1 MIQVVLFDVNE
12 TLGDLSSLRGRLED
26 VGAPGHL
33 LPTWFAGT
41 LRDGMGLTAAGAYAD
56 FAEVAECGLRSL
68 LTGLDGWAGDARRA
82 AAHVVSGFTD
92 LDVHP
97 DVPDAVRAL
106 RSAGLRP
113 ATLTNGSAAVTESLL
128 ERAGV
133 RDLFEAPLDVSV
145 PRAWKPAAAAYR
157 HAVDRLGV
165 APDRILLV
173 AVHPWDVDGA
183 RRAGLRAAWLNRGA
197 LPYPSMFERPDHTI
211 TDLRDLPGVLER
223 RPGA

>member
-56 FAEVAECGLRSL
+56 FAEVAECGLRGL

-82 AAHVVSGFTD
+82 AAHVASGFTD

-106 RSAGLRP
+106 HASGLRL
-113 ATLTNGSAAVTESLL
+113 ATLTNGSVAITERLL
-128 ERAGV
+128 READIG
-133 RDLFEAPLDVSV
+133 DLFEALLDVSA

-157 HAVDRLGV
+157 YATGHLDV
-165 APDRILLV
+165 APDRTLLV

-183 RRAGLRAAWLNRGA
+183 RRAGLHAAWLNRNA
-197 LPYPSMFERPDHTI
+197 LPYPSMFEPPDHTI
-211 TDLRDLPGVLER
+211 TDLRDLPALL
-223 RPGA
+223 AD

>member
-12 TLGDLSSLRGRLED
+12 TLGDLSCLRARLDD

-56 FAEVAECGLRSL
+56 FTEVAECGLRSL

-92 LDVHP
+92 LEVHP
-97 DVPDAVRAL
+97 DVPDAVHAL
-106 RSAGLRP
+106 HAAGLRL
-113 ATLTNGSAAVTESLL
+113 ATLTNGSVAVTERLL
-128 ERAGV
+128 DHAG
-133 RDLFEAPLDVSV
+133 LAAPFEALLDVSA
-145 PRAWKPAAAAYR
+145 PRAWKPARAAYR
-157 HAVDRLGV
+157 HAVDSLGT

-183 RRAGLRAAWLNRGA
+183 RRAGLRAAWLNRDG
-197 LPYPSMFERPDHTI
+197 LPYPSMFEPPDHTL
-211 TDLRDLPGVLER
+211 TDLRALPDVLGVPAR
-223 RPGA
+223 